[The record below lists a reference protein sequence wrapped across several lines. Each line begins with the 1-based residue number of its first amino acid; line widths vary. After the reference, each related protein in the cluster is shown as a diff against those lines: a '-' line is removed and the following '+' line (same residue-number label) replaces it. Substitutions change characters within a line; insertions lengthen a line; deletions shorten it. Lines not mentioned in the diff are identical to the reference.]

1 MRSFWAAVRV
11 GLLDM
16 RGDWRRFTLIIACL
30 AVGTALIAGVSSVG
44 ASIRQA
50 VAEDAAVLMGG
61 DLELSRADRVATGD
75 EVALLQT
82 FGKLANVIDTN
93 LRAQSGDK
101 DAFVDLISIGE
112 TYPLL
117 GKIDSPQLP
126 SDAQPFAFL
135 SRRDGNFGALV
146 DPLMLDQLGAD
157 VGDVIAIGGTP
168 FEVRG
173 VLAGVP
179 DGAVRGFRLGLKAM
193 ITTTAFANLSD
204 QTSPLPGLGTWY
216 RYKLKLDSGDAEE
229 GKLAVEQALN
239 DSGWTVRSARDGL
252 GPMVRYYD
260 LFMRFLVIVGLA
272 SLLIGGVS
280 VWTGISAYV
289 TERANVIAILRSM
302 GANRARIF
310 IHFFSQVAMLALIGV
325 GIGLA
330 VGASTAL
337 LVLPAVGKAVG
348 VSLAPALHIQPLLVA
363 AGVGLLTAFAFSYL
377 PLQQAQ
383 AISPVTLFRS
393 KGLAAPPMEWRKL
406 LLSWQIVP
414 LLLAAIAFLALA
426 VVMTDDP
433 MLVAAFAVVSVL
445 SVILFNYALILVM
458 AGVRRLPESTNR
470 TLRHAARDIVGAGS
484 NATSVVV
491 SVGLALAM
499 LVVVLALE
507 VNLRN
512 EYLGASVFD
521 VPTFVASDLFEDEV
535 QALAGLKQS
544 GSDISR
550 FTSTPMLRGALTAIN
565 GNPVET
571 FRPRGSEASFL
582 LSGEVPLT
590 YRQELPSTS
599 RVVAGE
605 WWPDAYSGPPLVS
618 LHQNLRSGLGIK
630 LGDELTFTIFGEPV
644 TARVANFRDYSWQ
657 GGIDFL
663 ATFSPGVLEVYPATL
678 LGAVTAT
685 AGSESIVERQLATI
699 LPDVH
704 FIAIGQTLELITAAL
719 GQLSLAASLVGGLA
733 VGNGLL
739 VLLGSLAAGRRQRQ
753 ADAVI
758 TKVLGAR
765 RLEIFSVSVVHYVL
779 LATFAAVLAT
789 PLGIGL
795 AWILTMVLLDVE
807 FTVDVMTIAA
817 VDFGAIVI
825 TGVLGATTI
834 RKALRPRPALLLRQ
848 LGAE

>member
-1 MRSFWAAVRV
+1 MRAFFAAVRV

-16 RGDWRRFTLIIACL
+16 RGDIRRFILIVACL
-30 AVGTALIAGVSSVG
+30 AVGTALISGVSSVG
-44 ASIRQA
+44 ASIKQA
-50 VAEDAAVLMGG
+50 VERDAAVLMGG

-75 EVALLQT
+75 EVALLSS
-82 FGKLANVIDTN
+82 FGRLSNVIDTN

-117 GKIDSPQLP
+117 GRIDSPELP
-126 SDAQPFAFL
+126 ADMRPFDFL
-135 SRRDGNFGALV
+135 SWQDGFFGALV
-146 DPLMLDQLGAD
+146 DPVMLDQLGAR

-173 VLAGVP
+173 VLRGMP
-179 DGAVRGFRLGLKAM
+179 DGVVRGFRLGLKAV
-193 ITTTAFANLSD
+193 ITTPAFAVLAD
-204 QTSPLPGLGTWY
+204 QTSPLPGLGTFY
-216 RYKLKLDSGDAEE
+216 RYKLKLNGGDAEA
-229 GKLAVEQALN
+229 GKAAIEQALG
-239 DSGWTVRSARDGL
+239 DASWTARSARDGL

-302 GANRARIF
+302 GASKARIF
-310 IHFFSQVAMLALIGV
+310 LHFFTQVAMLAAIGV
-325 GIGLA
+325 GIGLV

-337 LVLPAVGKAVG
+337 LALPIVGQAVG
-348 VSLAPALHIQPLLVA
+348 VNLPPSLHIQPLLVA
-363 AGVGLLTAFAFSYL
+363 GGVGLLTAFAFSYL

-383 AISPVTLFRS
+383 SISPVTLFRS
-393 KGLAAPPMEWRKL
+393 KGLAAPPMDWRGL
-406 LLSWQIVP
+406 LGSFQIVP
-414 LLLAAIAFLALA
+414 LVLAAIAFLALA

-433 MLVAAFAVVSVL
+433 MLVAAFATVSVL
-445 SVILFNYALILVM
+445 AVILFRLALALATM
-458 AGVRRLPESTNR
+458 GLKRLPEASNR
-470 TLRHAARDIVGAGS
+470 TVRYALRDILGSGS
-484 NATSVVV
+484 NASSVVI

-521 VPTFVASDLFEDEV
+521 VPTLVASDLFDDEV
-535 QALAGLKQS
+535 QELAAMQNNG
-544 GSDISR
+544 GDITR
-550 FTSTPMLRGALTAIN
+550 FTATPMLRGALTAIN
-565 GNPVET
+565 GNPAT
-571 FRPRGSEASFL
+571 SIRPRGPEASFL
-582 LSGEVPLT
+582 LAGEVPLT
-590 YRQELPSTS
+590 YRQELPSAS
-599 RVVAGE
+599 RLVAGE
-605 WWPDAYSGPPLVS
+605 WWPANYLGPALVS
-618 LHQNLRSGLGIK
+618 LHQSLRSGLGVK
-630 LGDELTFTIFGEPV
+630 LGDELTFTIFGETI
-644 TARVANFRDYSWQ
+644 TAKVASFRDYSWQ

-678 LGAVTAT
+678 LGAVTA
-685 AGSESIVERQLATI
+685 APGREDEVERQLAGA

-704 FIAIGQTLELITAAL
+704 FIAIGETLKLITVAL

-765 RLEIFSVSVVHYVL
+765 RGEVLAVSVLHYGL
-779 LATFAAVLAT
+779 LAGFAALLAT

-795 AWILTMVLLDVE
+795 AWMLTMVLLDVE
-807 FTVDVMTIAA
+807 FTVNAATLAA
-817 VDFGAIVI
+817 VDLGAIFI
-825 TGVLGATTI
+825 TGLLGATSI
-834 RKALRPRPALLLRQ
+834 RKALGSRPALLLRQ
-848 LGAE
+848 LGAD